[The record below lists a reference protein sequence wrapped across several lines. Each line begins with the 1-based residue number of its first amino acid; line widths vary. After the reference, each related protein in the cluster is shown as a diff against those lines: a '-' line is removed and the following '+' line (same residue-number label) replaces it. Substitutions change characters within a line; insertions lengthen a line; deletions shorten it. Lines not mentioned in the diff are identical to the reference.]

1 MESKIIRIEENQSGQ
16 VLDIRIKLEDQ
27 KWNRTSR
34 INVDFVKKNLTK
46 LYHSRNQLITEIC
59 QKEMENDN
67 ELLQESN
74 KLHGLL

>member
-34 INVDFVKKNLTK
+34 IKVDFVKKNLTK
-46 LYHSRNQLITEIC
+46 LYHSRYGNRGCGVFKGGIQ
-59 QKEMENDN
+59 N
-67 ELLQESN
+67 
-74 KLHGLL
+74 